1 MTRDSIIQAL
11 AAAVLGVSLLT
22 SEALAPRLSNSAA
35 RHRLVY
41 TDTAERGAPPEV
53 ALGIAMGAFRGIF
66 VNYLWM
72 RANTLKEAGKFY
84 EAVQLSDAI
93 TKLQPR
99 FPRVWVFHAWNMA
112 YNISVTTQTR
122 EERWKWVNNGIALL
136 RNKAIPANPNDML
149 LHKELAW
156 FFQHKVGGSTDDAN
170 GYYKR
175 KLAEEWTIALGPP
188 PKHDANVRDRDTAIR
203 RYVDWLMPIVE
214 APDDLE
220 EVIRQDPSVGE
231 LVSHLRDEVGE
242 DLGFYT
248 LRRYELARAAHGS
261 LRASLT
267 ANTQGPKSAAMWR
280 LVEDSRFAKAWEK
293 LLPHL
298 RRRLLIDTYHM
309 EPERMVRYIR
319 EYGPLDWRIAAAHAL
334 YWSARGVENSQF
346 RWTDENK
353 QDFDFINADRVTIQ
367 SVQDLARYGELYFD
381 FLGFANTGRA
391 LFLSVP
397 NTHFIQTYGDKLGQM
412 VDRSWADTQ
421 KRAYSFY
428 SAGYENFLRDHI
440 RFYWR
445 RGQRDKAEELYSRLR
460 TYPAQNMNDPGRVKE
475 LGQPLED
482 WVANEI
488 ADQVRVNY
496 VALQE
501 VTGALQGAYI
511 ALLAGDDELFR
522 TQFAYAM
529 AFHKNYMAHQV
540 RTNPIDSS
548 GGRMEN
554 MPKDFRLMASQ
565 MLWAMLQT
573 VDLDDAET
581 IYDHAPEDLKESAYD
596 LIRERFKEELDKN
609 PTPDGRKF
617 GRVFPEP
624 PGMEQYRKLFES
636 WKAEAEASR
645 PPPVQQK

>member
-1 MTRDSIIQAL
+1 MTRDSIIQVI
-11 AAAVLGVSLLT
+11 AAAVLGASLVG
-22 SEALAPRLSNSAA
+22 SAALAPRLSNSAA

-41 TDTAERGAPPEV
+41 TDTAEKGAPPEV
-53 ALGIAMGAFRGIF
+53 ALGIAMGAFRGVF

-93 TKLQPR
+93 TRLQPR

-122 EERWKWVNNGIALL
+122 EERWKWVNDGIALL
-136 RNKAIPANPNDML
+136 RDRGIPANPNDML

-156 FFQHKVGGSTDDAN
+156 FFQHKIGGFTDDAN

-175 KLAEEWTIALGPP
+175 KLAEEWTIVLGPP
-188 PKHDANVRDRDTAIR
+188 PPHDPSVRDRDTAIQ
-203 RYVDWLMPIVE
+203 RYVDWLTPVAE
-214 APDDLE
+214 APDSLD
-220 EVIRQDPSVGE
+220 EVIRREPSVAE
-231 LVSHLRDEVGE
+231 LARRLRDEVGE
-242 DLGFYT
+242 ELGFYT
-248 LRRYELARAAHGS
+248 LRRYELARAAKKS
-261 LRASLT
+261 LRASQALQS
-267 ANTQGPKSAAMWR
+267 QGPKSAAMWR
-280 LVEDSRFAKAWEK
+280 LIEDTGLAGAWEA

-298 RRRLLIDTYHM
+298 RRRVLIDRYHM
-309 EPERMVRYIR
+309 EPERMVRYTR

-346 RWTDENK
+346 RWTEANK
-353 QDFDFINADRVTIQ
+353 QDFDFINTDRVTIQ
-367 SVQDLARYGELYFD
+367 SVQDLARYGDLYFD
-381 FLGFANTGRA
+381 FLGFANSGRSMYLA
-391 LFLSVP
+391 VP

-445 RGQRDKAEELYSRLR
+445 RGQRERAEELYTRLR
-460 TYPAQNMNDPGRVKE
+460 TYPGQNMNDPGRVKE
-475 LGQPLED
+475 LSQPLED

-488 ADQVRVNY
+488 ADQLRVSY

-501 VTGALQGAYI
+501 VTAGLQGAYI
-511 ALLAGDDELFR
+511 SLLAGDRQLFES
-522 TQFAYAM
+522 QFAYAM
-529 AFHKNYMAHQV
+529 AFHMNYMAHQLRV
-540 RTNPIDSS
+540 NPIDPT
-548 GGRMEN
+548 GGRQEL

-565 MLWAMLQT
+565 VLWAMLQT

-581 IYDHAPEDLKESAYD
+581 IYDNAPEDLKQAAYD
-596 LIRERFKEELDKN
+596 LIRDRFKEELDKN
-609 PTPDGRKF
+609 PTADGRKF
-617 GRVFPEP
+617 DRVFPEP
-624 PGMEQYRKLFES
+624 PGMDEYRRMVAA
-636 WKAEAEASR
+636 WQAEAEAAAR
-645 PPPVQQK
+645 PEVQQK